1 MKMKYFVGA
10 LLSFAISVS
19 GLAQNSPGADYLSL
33 GETKLAKEYFTKNTA
48 QNPEEAHFYL
58 GEIAL
63 KDGNLAEAKAQYEQS
78 ASANSELGLGAVG
91 LAKLELKSN
100 AKVGDDQLKEIQK
113 KNKKN
118 VNVLLAIA
126 KAYSDNGMKDKALN
140 VIVEAKK
147 ADKKNPY
154 IYIFEGDMLA
164 KENNPGGAAG
174 QYDQAINF
182 DPNCVLAYMKG
193 AQVYEYINRNT
204 AADLLKKA
212 IEIKPD
218 YKIAYKDIA
227 DLYYRDGF
235 YPEAIAAY
243 KEFFV
248 GGDFTIDDITRYA
261 ASEYFTKGY
270 PEAKRLINQ
279 GLTREPNNFVL
290 NRLLMYTSND
300 TKDYNAG
307 LAAGEKFFSIPRSA
321 NDTVKYIVQDYM
333 SFGNILSETGNKDR
347 AIDQY
352 KKAIELD
359 PSKVS
364 LFKDIAATCAKD
376 GQYAEAADFF
386 KKYIEMLGEKAD
398 PTDYYQLGGYYLSAG
413 ANVDSDTTLTKEQVK
428 AKATPFFKEAD
439 AAYAVVAERKP
450 ESYLGYYQRARTNY
464 QLDPESELGLAKPFY
479 EQTVTVLLA
488 DPEPNSK
495 ILIEAYSYLSYFY
508 YLQFEKSK
516 KADDKS
522 NVKLYA
528 EKVLELDP
536 ENANGKAL
544 FEFASGK

>member
-1 MKMKYFVGA
+1 MKMKYFIGA

-19 GLAQNSPGADYLSL
+19 AFAQNSPGADYLSL
-33 GETKLAKEYFTKNTA
+33 GETKLAKEYFTKNVG
-48 QNPEEAHFYL
+48 QSPEESHYYL
-58 GEIAL
+58 GEIAFL
-63 KDGNLAEAKAQYEQS
+63 EGNMAEAKSQYSQS
-78 ASANSELGLGAVG
+78 ASANLELGLGAVG

-100 AKVGDDQLKEIQK
+100 PKAGEDQLKEVQK

-118 VNVLLAIA
+118 VTVLLAIA

-140 VIVEAKK
+140 IIAEAKK

-154 IYIFEGDMLA
+154 IYILEGDMLA

-182 DPNCVLAYMKG
+182 DPNSVLAYMKG
-193 AQVYEYINRNT
+193 AKVYEYINRNT
-204 AADLLKKA
+204 AAELLKKA
-212 IEIKPD
+212 IAIKPD
-218 YKIAYKDIA
+218 YKIANKDLA

-243 KEFFV
+243 KEFFA
-248 GGDFTIDDITRYA
+248 GGDYTIDDITRYA

-270 PEAKRLINQ
+270 SEAKGLITQ
-279 GLTREPNNFVL
+279 GLSREPNNFVL

-300 TKDYNAG
+300 TKDYQTG

-321 NDTVKYIVQDYM
+321 NDTIKYIVQDYM
-333 SFGNILSETGNKDR
+333 SFGNILSETGNKDK

-359 PSKVS
+359 PSKVG
-364 LFKDIAATCAKD
+364 LFKDIATTCARD

-428 AKATPFFKEAD
+428 EKAAPFFKEAD

-450 ESYLGYYQRARTNY
+450 DSYLGFYQRARTNY
-464 QLDPESELGLAKPFY
+464 QLDPDSELGLAKPFY
-479 EQTVTVLLA
+479 EQTVTALLA
-488 DPEPNSK
+488 DPEPNNK
-495 ILIEAYSYLSYFY
+495 ILIEAYSYLSYYY

-544 FEFASGK
+544 FEFANGK